1 MKSPKHRMTPQTV
14 FAATSGNVIEWY
26 DFTVYSF
33 LAPIIATQFFP
44 SDNQVVSLLSAF
56 AVLAAGYLARPLG
69 SVIFGFIGDKIGRKP
84 AMMWSITMMGVGS
97 LLISLLPAFAQ
108 IGVLAPILLVLIR
121 VIQGISVAGEYATS
135 GVLLVEQ
142 AEPKSRGFVGGWI
155 AFAMMLGCVAGSGVP
170 ALLGT
175 FLTEIQL
182 ESWGWR
188 IPFFIGSLAALYSL
202 VLRRHISETEIAGEE
217 TETHRSPIIAAIRGH
232 WKLML
237 QMVILLIPA
246 AVIYFTIFVYA
257 ASYLTDEL
265 HFSTAQALNI
275 TTLNLILIAVI
286 AVFVGWLSDRIG
298 RMPLFLIGAIGTL
311 VMGWPLWWLMHQD
324 SIYLVFLGQFGFS
337 AFNAIGWGL
346 SITVLVEMAPPRLRC
361 STVAMGYNLS
371 MALFGGTTPLVATYM
386 VSRTGND
393 FTPVYYIMAA
403 TLISL
408 MVIVRIPKLTG
419 QSKQSSATL

>member
-1 MKSPKHRMTPQTV
+1 MTPRTV

-33 LAPIIATQFFP
+33 LASIFATQFFP
-44 SDNQVVSLLSAF
+44 SDNHVVSLLSAF
-56 AVLAAGYLARPLG
+56 AVLAAGYLARPVG
-69 SVIFGFIGDKIGRKP
+69 SVIFGFVGDKIGRKP
-84 AMMWSITMMGVGS
+84 AMMWSITIMGIGS
-97 LLISLLPAFAQ
+97 LLISVLPTYAQ
-108 IGVLAPILLVLIR
+108 IGVWAPVSLVLIR

-175 FLTEIQL
+175 FLTETQL

-202 VLRRHISETEIAGEE
+202 VLRKHISETDFASEE
-217 TETHRSPIIAAIRGH
+217 AEVVGSPIIAAIRDH

-237 QMVILLIPA
+237 QMVVLLIPA
-246 AVIYFTIFVYA
+246 AIIYFTIFVYA

-265 HFSTAQALNI
+265 RFSTAQSLNI
-275 TTLNLILIAVI
+275 TTLNLILIAFI
-286 AVFVGWLSDRIG
+286 TISVGWLSDRVG
-298 RMPLFLIGAIGTL
+298 RRPLFLFGAIGTL
-311 VMGWPLWWLMHQD
+311 VLGWPLWWLMHQE
-324 SIYLVFLGQFGFS
+324 SIYLVFLGQLGFS

-371 MALFGGTTPLVATYM
+371 MAIFGGTTPLVATYI
-386 VSRTGND
+386 VNRTGDD
-393 FTPVYYIMAA
+393 FTPVYYIMTA
-403 TLISL
+403 TLVSL
-408 MVIVRIPKLTG
+408 FVIIRIPKLTG
-419 QSKQSSATL
+419 QSNQSSVATY